1 MTAAIRSMSLPLFFF
16 LKSSMSLVSFQIS
29 VTLYFTVR
37 AAVKDVPDAFGRRR
51 DVLYYVHS
59 MIGMEMSGEKNR
71 ENAL

>member
-1 MTAAIRSMSLPLFFF
+1 
-16 LKSSMSLVSFQIS
+16 MSLVSFQIS

-51 DVLYYVHS
+51 DVLYS
-59 MIGMEMSGEKNR
+59 AGGTGIAEMSGEKNR